1 MGGITQAI
9 NVVKKDFSQKLYF
22 KEDIERLIVKLRE
35 CIKNNATDTEQT
47 VRSKIIRMFASYGI
61 ELERTLTPKQYYE
74 QLELHAILS
83 VKDFPRLCWTEMS
96 KVNMVYKTPKEYMER
111 LVNELVSPEYNL
123 PESPIRVKILK
134 QILGKLD
141 CLRGTSFQSKK
152 LISIIENDYD
162 GLIGNIDDEI
172 FKNYLT
178 PIQPCKYLRV
188 LLDVYGDILYRD
200 GEKDDD
206 LASLV
211 SVYNNSVKDKTA
223 KQLLRF
229 IRANNPEVKTDGNG
243 KEIDA
248 FNIADFDK
256 SLVEQ
261 IKSYLDGVR
270 IAFKGKY
277 DEDLKNIELLEQQI
291 HIQQFPVVMQFVY
304 EHKLC
309 EQLKTKRFVALV
321 KSHLGIDVEENSVDC
336 SLIETIMNY
345 SLSAESK
352 EKFNNYLIKQIT
364 KFFEKADDKSKNE
377 YSSFVVI
384 LNKIETTCNQVQ
396 YDAIE
401 CFIRTRGLYE
411 QLFTSE
417 IINIV
422 ASQQE
427 NNLEAVFSH
436 LELTNLLT
444 LIRNENPETLK
455 KLIPL
460 LIKRIKEFRME
471 TNQSFAKGLDN
482 VSDRAS
488 IPEILK
494 ISNDLAEGKYKK
506 GSKMKEILYLFAFA
520 FDMSVSF
527 ADGKEKTLRDIKKNL
542 FEDFYCDNIIRYVN
556 DFQLN
561 GEYDEPTGITIQ
573 FKNFVEIVYLY
584 WLNKD
589 SKAYSPAEKYL
600 SANAMIKKIVSKIKS
615 AEKEIDKSTT
625 KTGKKYFEAKILADK
640 KSLGTE
646 VYRNFIR
653 TDSKDNGN
661 RHLKIDS
668 FLSLSEDD
676 FLGII
681 LENYDVD
688 TTLKYTTS
696 AAFENEDYQETAES
710 NFGKL
715 IDQLKKETDGLG
727 FVPNCYSLEFYETVF
742 EELFAKKEYDAY
754 LHMQLS
760 TLVKKIN
767 EQMKQVLS
775 EAEVEGYNIFTRT
788 RYMYLYYNHF
798 ILRYIGEDYIE
809 TFDDFYDEYCENLN
823 KNLEDCSYQLFSEKN
838 LIDIMLLYS
847 AFITLRT
854 EDN

>member
-9 NVVKKDFSQKLYF
+9 KIAERDFSKKLYF
-22 KEDIERLIVKLRE
+22 KEDIARLILKLRE

-61 ELERTLTPKQYYE
+61 EVEKSLTPNQYYE
-74 QLELHAILS
+74 QLELHDIHS
-83 VKDFPRLCWTEMS
+83 VKDFPGMCWVEMM
-96 KVNMVYKTPKEYMER
+96 KVNLVYKTPKEYMER

-123 PESPIRVKILK
+123 PDSPIRLKILK

-152 LISIIENDYD
+152 LINIIENDYD
-162 GLIGNIDDEI
+162 GIISNIGDEI

-188 LLDVYGDILYRD
+188 LLDVYGDILYCD
-200 GEKDDD
+200 DEKDDD
-206 LASLV
+206 LVSLV
-211 SVYNNSVKDKTA
+211 SMQNNSVIDKNA
-223 KQLLRF
+223 KQLLQL
-229 IRANNPEVKTDGNG
+229 IHPNNQQVKIDTNE
-243 KEIDA
+243 EIE
-248 FNIADFDK
+248 FFSIESFDK

-270 IAFKGKY
+270 IAFKEKY
-277 DEDLKNIELLEQQI
+277 DEELKNIELIEREK
-291 HIQQFPVVMQFVY
+291 HIQQFPIVMQFVV

-309 EQLKTKRFVALV
+309 EHLKTKRFVALV
-321 KSHLGIDVEENSVDC
+321 KSHIGIDVDEDNVDC
-336 SLIETIMNY
+336 SLIEIIMNY
-345 SLSAESK
+345 SLSADSK
-352 EKFNNYLIKQIT
+352 EKFNNYLTKQIA
-364 KFFEKADDKSKNE
+364 KLFEKADNKLKE
-377 YSSFVVI
+377 KYSSFVSE
-384 LNKIETTCNQVQ
+384 LNEIETSCNQVQ
-396 YDAIE
+396 YKAIE
-401 CFIRTRGLYE
+401 CFIQKKGLYE
-411 QLFTSE
+411 QLLTSE
-417 IINIV
+417 IKDIIE
-422 ASQQE
+422 SHQGKKQ
-427 NNLEAVFSH
+427 AV
-436 LELTNLLT
+436 ELSNRELMNYLT
-444 LIRNENPETLK
+444 LMATENPDVLK
-455 KLIPL
+455 KVIPM
-460 LIKRIKEFRME
+460 LIKRIKEFRTE

-482 VSDRAS
+482 ASDRAS

-494 ISNDLAEGKYKK
+494 ISNDLAEGKYKR
-506 GSKMKEILYLFAFA
+506 GSEMKEILYLFAFA
-520 FDMSVSF
+520 FDMSISF
-527 ADGKEKTLRDIKKNL
+527 EGDEANTLRDVKKNL

-556 DFQLN
+556 DYQLN
-561 GEYDEPTGITIQ
+561 GVYEEPSGITIQ

-589 SKAYSPAEKYL
+589 SKMYSPAEKYL
-600 SANAMIKKIVSKIKS
+600 AANTMIKKIVSKIKS

-625 KTGKKYFEAKILADK
+625 KTGKKYFEAKMLADK

-653 TDSKDNGN
+653 TDSQNDGN
-661 RHLKIDS
+661 KHLKIEN
-668 FLSLSEDD
+668 FFELSEED
-676 FLGII
+676 FLEII

-696 AAFENEDYQETAES
+696 AAFENENYQESAES
-710 NFGKL
+710 VFGKL
-715 IDQLKKETDGLG
+715 IDKLKEKTDGFG

-742 EELFAKKEYDAY
+742 DELFVQKEYDVG
-754 LHMQLS
+754 LHMKLS
-760 TLVKKIN
+760 ALVKKIN

-775 EAEVEGYNIFTRT
+775 EAEIDGYDIFTRT

-798 ILRYIGEDYIE
+798 ILKHIGERYTE
-809 TFDDFYDEYCENLN
+809 TFDDFCDEYCETLN
-823 KNLEDCSYQLFSEKN
+823 KNLEDCSYQLFSKKN